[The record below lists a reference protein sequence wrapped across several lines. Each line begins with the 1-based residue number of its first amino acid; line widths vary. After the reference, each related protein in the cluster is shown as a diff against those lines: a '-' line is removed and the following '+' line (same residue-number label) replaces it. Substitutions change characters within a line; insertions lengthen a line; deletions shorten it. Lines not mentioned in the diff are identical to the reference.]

1 MHIGEFKE
9 LLKFVMEL
17 LADISFGLHFQAP
30 NLRVTSLL
38 EIPKTYSYFKKKK
51 KKKVHH
57 LENTMRTMDDLYL
70 EGH

>member
-51 KKKVHH
+51 KKKS
-57 LENTMRTMDDLYL
+57 TT
-70 EGH
+70 